1 MEPELAAL
9 AGTAGT
15 TLVTLLATDTW
26 QSMREGLLLLW
37 RRARPDRAQA
47 IAGELD
53 SSRDELLVA
62 QASGDRE
69 TEAEIRAEW
78 QGRVRRLLTAH
89 PELAEDLSALLAELA
104 PGAGAQPVPTQQA
117 IASGEARIYQAGR
130 DLRLDQR

>member
-53 SSRDELLVA
+53 SSRDELLIA

-69 TEAEIRAEW
+69 AEAEIRAEW
-78 QGRVRRLLTAH
+78 QGRVRRLLTEH
-89 PELAEDLSALLAELA
+89 PELAEDLSTLLAELA
-104 PGAGAQPVPTQQA
+104 PGVRAQPFPAQQA
-117 IASGEARIYQAGR
+117 TASGEARIYQAGR
-130 DLRLDQR
+130 DIRLDQR

>member
-1 MEPELAAL
+1 M
-9 AGTAGT
+9 
-15 TLVTLLATDTW
+15 TLLATDTW
-26 QSMREGLLLLW
+26 QSMREGLVRLW

-53 SSRDELLVA
+53 SSRDELLLA

-89 PELAEDLSALLAELA
+89 PELAEDLGALLAELA
-104 PGAGAQPVPTQQA
+104 PGAGARPVPTQQA

-130 DLRLDQR
+130 DLHLDQR

>member
-53 SSRDELLVA
+53 SSRDELLIA
-62 QASGDRE
+62 QASGDLE
-69 TEAEIRAEW
+69 TEAEIRTEW

-89 PELAEDLSALLAELA
+89 PELAEDLRVLLAEVA
-104 PGAGAQPVPTQQA
+104 PGAHAQPLPTQQA
-117 IASGEARIYQAGR
+117 TASGEARIYQAGR
-130 DLRLDQR
+130 DLHIDQR

>member
-53 SSRDELLVA
+53 SSRDELLIA
-62 QASGDRE
+62 QASGDLE

-89 PELAEDLSALLAELA
+89 PELAEDLSALLAEVA
-104 PGAGAQPVPTQQA
+104 PGARAQPLPTQQA
-117 IASGEARIYQAGR
+117 TASGEARIYQAGR
-130 DLRLDQR
+130 DLHLDQR

>member
-26 QSMREGLLLLW
+26 QSMRDGLLLLW

-53 SSRDELLVA
+53 SSRDELLIA

-104 PGAGAQPVPTQQA
+104 PGAGARPVPTQQA